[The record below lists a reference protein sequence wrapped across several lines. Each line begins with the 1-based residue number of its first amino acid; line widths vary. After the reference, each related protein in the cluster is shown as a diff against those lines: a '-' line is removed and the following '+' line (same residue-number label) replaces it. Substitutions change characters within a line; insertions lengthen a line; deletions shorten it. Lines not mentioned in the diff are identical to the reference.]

1 MFFIRADANPTIAT
15 GHIMRCLSIAGE
27 LKKRNIPTTFII
39 ADDFSKDLIHSRGF
53 ETICLDS
60 KWDYLEY
67 ELDLLKNLIIK
78 NNISSLL
85 IDSYYVTSH
94 YVKELRKVTKVIY
107 LDDLGIID
115 YPVDMLINYNIYG
128 DTIDYSKLVGSSAKL
143 VLGAKYAPLRDEF
156 QNIKTSFKNE
166 VNSVLISTGGTDTY
180 NIAGQLLTEIT
191 KSNKYINIHFHVIS
205 GKMNKNL
212 YKLLEIEAN
221 NNNISIHQNV
231 VKMSEIM
238 LKCDIAISAC
248 GSTMYELCRCGL
260 PIITFS
266 FADNQILG
274 VKGFQDKGIAINCG
288 DYREGNNLLI
298 SRILTGL
305 ETLIKNCNL
314 REEMYIKETTHIDG
328 KGVFRLVDEIS

>member
-1 MFFIRADANPTIAT
+1 MFYIRADANEKIAT
-15 GHIMRCLSIAGE
+15 GHIMRCMSIAEE

-39 ADDFSKDLIHSRGF
+39 ADEFSKELIHSRGF
-53 ETICLDS
+53 ETICLNT
-60 KWDYLEY
+60 KWDNLEY
-67 ELDLLKNLIIK
+67 ELDILKELIIEK
-78 NNISSLL
+78 NIYSLL
-85 IDSYYVTSH
+85 IDSYYITSH
-94 YVKELRKVTKVIY
+94 YVEELRKVTKVIY

-156 QNIKTSFKNE
+156 QNIETSFKNK

-191 KSNKYINIHFHVIS
+191 KSNKYKNIHFHVIS
-205 GKMNKNL
+205 GKMNRNL

-221 NNNISIHQNV
+221 NDNISIHQNV
-231 VKMSEIM
+231 VRMSEIM

-274 VKGFQDKGIAINCG
+274 VKGFQDKGLAINCG

-305 ETLIKNCNL
+305 DTLIENYNL
-314 REEMYIKETTHIDG
+314 REKIYIKETSLIDG
-328 KGVFRLVDEIS
+328 KGVCRLVDKIS